1 MFVILQPEIHVE
13 AGDIRAGAALIL
25 AALARNGTT
34 RIEGMHHVQRG
45 YADLVN
51 KFRSCN
57 AAMQEKK
64 IWKD

>member
-1 MFVILQPEIHVE
+1 MFVILQPEIAVE

-34 RIEGMHHVQRG
+34 RIEGIHHVQRG
-45 YADLVN
+45 YADFVN

-57 AAMQEKK
+57 AAMEEQT
-64 IWKD
+64 IWRD